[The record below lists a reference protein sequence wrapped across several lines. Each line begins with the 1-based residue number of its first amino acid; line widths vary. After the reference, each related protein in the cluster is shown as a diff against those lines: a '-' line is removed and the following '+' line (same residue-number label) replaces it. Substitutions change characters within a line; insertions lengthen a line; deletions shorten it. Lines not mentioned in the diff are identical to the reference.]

1 MLFRSQLLSADN
13 AQSGLHRMAGDVIGT
28 LLSIAGTDVIDA
40 NMFDEKLQHAASAH
54 RANAIS
60 NGIPANEG
68 QELVAGKLFS
78 RLIRESQAV
87 LPPDLPSWDQ
97 LCCDF
102 PDCIQDLA
110 GIVDSQNTS
119 PGAISSS
126 P

>member
-1 MLFRSQLLSADN
+1 
-13 AQSGLHRMAGDVIGT
+13 MAGDVIGT

-78 RLIRESQAV
+78 QLIRESRAV